1 VTTELLL
8 QEFHRIPDEP
18 NSIECLRQFVFALAM
33 RGRLSAP
40 DLAGVRAPADHR
52 PPAHLQKTRI
62 EPYQLPRE
70 WRWST
75 TAEVGTARLGKM
87 LDKAKNRGTP
97 RRYLRN
103 INVRW
108 FGFDLSDVKVMP
120 FEDAE
125 LSEFELRAGD
135 VLICEG
141 GEPGRAAVWDAR
153 GSDVYFQKAVHRV
166 RLNPEVL
173 PLFLVYYLKSASYEG
188 RLAPHATGATFQHLT
203 GKGLATL
210 PAPVPPIDEQ
220 HRIVAKVDALMA
232 LCDELEAAQ
241 AEREARRDRLRTTS
255 LRNLVAPKEPK
266 ENARFFLRHSARMI
280 IRPEHV
286 AGVRQAI
293 TDLAVRGRLLPQDPR
308 DEPASGFLG
317 NRALPVGPNARTP
330 HGWCWTSL
338 GRLGRVLGGGT
349 PSKSQPEYWGGDIPW
364 VTPKDM
370 KRDRI
375 ANSIDHISE
384 AALAG
389 SAVKL
394 IRTGSLL
401 MVVRGMILAHSFPTA
416 LTIAPVTINQDM
428 KALEPFDRRLA
439 EMLLLLTK
447 GRRVTSLGFVERS
460 THGTGRLATHDVFDL
475 PLPLPPLAEQ
485 HRILAKVSE
494 LMAVCDELEQGL
506 ATEQTERGRLLEALL
521 RYALEAALPAREREP
536 LGAR

>member
-1 VTTELLL
+1 L

-210 PAPVPPIDEQ
+210 PVPVPPIDEQ

-255 LRNLVAPKEPK
+255 LRNLVAPDESKA
-266 ENARFFLRHSARMI
+266 NARFLLRNSPRMI
-280 IRPEHV
+280 TKPEHV

-293 TDLAVRGRLLPQDPR
+293 LDLAVRGRLVRREGDWIP
-308 DEPASGFLG
+308 SNLG
-317 NRALPVGPNARTP
+317 AVGRW
-330 HGWCWTSL
+330 GS
-338 GRLGRVLGGGT
+338 GGT
-349 PSKSQPEYWGGDIPW
+349 PATGTREFYGGSIPW
-364 VTPKDM
+364 IVIGDLNEGVVTKTAQTITEAGLANSSAKLIDPGTVLIAMYGASVGKLGIAGTQCSTNQA
-370 KRDRI
+370 I
-375 ANSIDHISE
+375 ANCVPDPSKIDRNF
-384 AALAG
+384 L
-389 SAVKL
+389 
-394 IRTGSLL
+394 
-401 MVVRGMILAHSFPTA
+401 F
-416 LTIAPVTINQDM
+416 
-428 KALEPFDRRLA
+428 
-439 EMLLLLTK
+439 LLLRSIRAPLVASAK
-447 GRRVTSLGFVERS
+447 GGAQPNISQTVIKGWKV
-460 THGTGRLATHDVFDL
+460 DL
-475 PLPLPPLAEQ
+475 PLIAEQ
-485 HRILAKVSE
+485 RRIVAKIEE
-494 LMAVCDELEQGL
+494 LMAVCDELE
-506 ATEQTERGRLLEALL
+506 
-521 RYALEAALPAREREP
+521 
-536 LGAR
+536 